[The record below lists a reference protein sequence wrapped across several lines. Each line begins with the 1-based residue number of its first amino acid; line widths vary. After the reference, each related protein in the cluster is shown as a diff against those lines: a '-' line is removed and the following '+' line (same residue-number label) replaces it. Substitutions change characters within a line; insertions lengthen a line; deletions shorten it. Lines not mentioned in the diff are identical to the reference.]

1 MKENNLRRVS
11 AIIPVYNAGR
21 YLQKCVESVLTQDV
35 CFDEIILVNDG
46 STDDSFQIMEHLK
59 KENPEVI
66 KIYDTPN
73 RGAAMARQFGL
84 DKCSCEFV
92 MFIDADDTIS
102 PDYLKTYVDA
112 LEDGVEVVM
121 TGDCNRIFT
130 GEECVNYLLNKTSL
144 WGMVRKL
151 YSRDVFLK
159 VGPECL
165 QVPSGIRIGEDILA
179 NMRVLKNVKKI
190 KTIPYDGYIDGDN
203 VESVTRSRDWSL
215 EYEKLL
221 LDNIVKELGGCIDRG
236 QFWIRQLRVYRALTL
251 NSTERYSDLSEFLR
265 EIRCKKPQNIEIGFA
280 DKVFLYFGNP
290 RILRN
295 LYRLFKRVSG

>member
-1 MKENNLRRVS
+1 
-11 AIIPVYNAGR
+11 
-21 YLQKCVESVLTQDV
+21 
-35 CFDEIILVNDG
+35 
-46 STDDSFQIMEHLK
+46 
-59 KENPEVI
+59 
-66 KIYDTPN
+66 
-73 RGAAMARQFGL
+73 
-84 DKCSCEFV
+84 
-92 MFIDADDTIS
+92 
-102 PDYLKTYVDA
+102 
-112 LEDGVEVVM
+112 
-121 TGDCNRIFT
+121 
-130 GEECVNYLLNKTSL
+130 
-144 WGMVRKL
+144 MVRKL

-221 LDNIVKELGGCIDRG
+221 LDNMVKELGGCIDRG